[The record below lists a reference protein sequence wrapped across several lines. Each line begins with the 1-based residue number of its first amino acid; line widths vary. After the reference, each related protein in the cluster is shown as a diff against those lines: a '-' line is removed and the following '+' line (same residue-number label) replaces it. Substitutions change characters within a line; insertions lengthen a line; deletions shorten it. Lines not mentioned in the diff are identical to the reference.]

1 MAPTLPFT
9 TGWST
14 YALLLSLWC
23 LFCSCQTQPLDGT
36 SILRDSTSS
45 LSFYGLPAT
54 NSTIELRDAV
64 PSGLYSS
71 KITSAPNFSELSYSS
86 MLGWIFFKMWL
97 DCKTFS
103 REATTLSDRFLEY
116 TFSNTKGLLVEFLNN
131 LLWSLIKLYV
141 YAFTITTRLIMTM
154 TILAWRPI
162 LIICLLVV
170 LTSMVYHLMRKLFS
184 FIQIWWVIAPFLMIY
199 RTVMYIHRRLF
210 ASRGD
215 EKLVQG
221 FKSFAVPMSPPGHSV
236 LEIVHPDDSH
246 MGYASCVRLKNG
258 EEALMTS
265 VHCISDSFKVRSFR
279 NGIKIP
285 LTEFQVLLPAN
296 AMDIVLLR
304 GPPEWKSILGAKA
317 AHFTPVNQLNKGAVS
332 FFIFDKEWMMHNA
345 KVTGTDGFYA
355 TVLSNTEKG
364 YSGAPYWNGKS
375 IVGVHKGHVYGDDS
389 KNYNLM
395 SPIPPVKGL
404 TAPNFVYESP
414 SLQGDVFS
422 YADVSDIADYAE
434 EVYEKTLAEP
444 KVWKP
449 ASGKY
454 WWEMAE
460 EEDDFVV
467 EAKTPPPDKPVENAT
482 AREQTPAP
490 TVEKATV
497 ADSADSRPG
506 KRAKWRRPLKNT
518 GIHPAQ
524 ARRIY
529 KRVAQQHRLAV
540 DSKDRL
546 ELHCN
551 EGGGE
556 TAVSGPEQTAAERR
570 EEVAQKTQDLEHFFQ
585 AAYRWE
591 ESTSDIPGFRKCGKL
606 PALYHPPKPKS
617 TQWGERIIS
626 EHPEM
631 ASKVAGFGWPSFGAQ
646 AEETSLRLQAARWLK
661 RAESAEKPTEK
672 QRKLVIDRVV
682 KAYEPCRTNAPHTS
696 SSGSLIW
703 SDFLKDFKEAV
714 NSLELDAGIG
724 LPYKLLHKDTH
735 RQMVEDPKFLPL
747 LTRLTWNRLQKMSQ
761 VDFQEMTP
769 EQLVREGLCDPI
781 RLFVKGEPHKQA
793 KLDEGRYRLIMSVSL
808 VDQLVARVLFQAQN
822 KREIA
827 LWRAIPSKPGFGLST
842 DREAREFIES
852 LSKTVGCSPAEVIH
866 GWRNKIV
873 PTDCS
878 GFDWSVADWMLE
890 DDMEVRNLLTI
901 NNNELTRRLRA
912 CWLKCITNSV
922 ICTSGGVLYAQTHP
936 GVQKSGSYNTSSSN
950 SRIRVMAAFHCGAD
964 WAIAMGDDALESPNS
979 NINAY
984 QKLGFKVEVASQ
996 LEFCSHV
1003 FEQEDL
1009 ARPLNVNKMLYR
1021 LIFGYNPACGNAE
1034 VLCNYLQA
1042 VASVLNELRHD
1053 PQLVATLHEW
1063 LVPGAAT
1070 K

>member
-1 MAPTLPFT
+1 MAPTRLFT
-9 TGWST
+9 FGWIIF
-14 YALLLSLWC
+14 ALLLLQWC
-23 LFCSCQTQPLDGT
+23 QYSSCQTQPWDST
-36 SILRDSTSS
+36 SISKDSISS
-45 LSFYGLPAT
+45 LSFYGWPGT
-54 NSTIELRDAV
+54 NSTIELHGAF
-64 PSGLYSS
+64 PGGSLSS
-71 KITSAPNFSELSYSS
+71 KSPSQPNFSELNYSS

-103 REATTLSDRFLEY
+103 REAMILSDRFLGYSFE
-116 TFSNTKGLLVEFLNN
+116 NAKGLSIEFLNN
-131 LLWSLIKLYV
+131 LLWILVRLYV
-141 YAFTITTRLIMTM
+141 YAFTIMIRWIMTIV
-154 TILAWRPI
+154 ILTWRP
-162 LIICLLVV
+162 LVTIAFLV
-170 LTSMVYHLMRKLFS
+170 FLSSATYQMMKKLYS
-184 FIQIWWVIAPFLMIY
+184 FIQIWWVLAPLL
-199 RTVMYIHRRLF
+199 VMFRLAMYLRRRLF
-210 ASRGD
+210 SNRGD
-215 EKLVQG
+215 EKMVAG
-221 FKSFAVPMSPPGHSV
+221 FKSFAVPMTPPGHAV

-258 EEALMTS
+258 EEALLTS
-265 VHCISDSFKVRSFR
+265 VHCINETFKVRSLR
-279 NGIKIP
+279 NGVKIP
-285 LTEFQVLLPAN
+285 LTEFQVLLPAKN
-296 AMDIVLLR
+296 IDLVLLR

-317 AHFTPVNQLNKGAVS
+317 AHFTPANQLNKGAVS
-332 FFIFDKEWMMHNA
+332 IFVHDGEWKMHNA

-364 YSGAPYWNGKS
+364 FSGAPYWNGKS
-375 IVGVHKGHVYGDDS
+375 IVGVHKGYVYGDDS

-395 SPIPPVKGL
+395 APIPPVVGL
-404 TAPNFVYESP
+404 TAPAFVYESP

-422 YADVSDIADYAE
+422 DADVSDMADYAE
-434 EVYEKTLAEP
+434 EVYEKALAEP

-467 EAKTPPPDKPVENAT
+467 EAKLPPPESPVEKAPG
-482 AREQTPAP
+482 EKQTPVC
-490 TVEKATV
+490 TVEKASTPV
-497 ADSADSRPG
+497 EADSGPG
-506 KRAKWRRPLKNT
+506 KRAEWRRPLKNT

-540 DSKDRL
+540 DPKDRP

-556 TAVSGPEQTAAERR
+556 TAAKSTEQTAAERR
-570 EEVAQKTQDLEHFFQ
+570 EEVAAKTQDLEHFFQ
-585 AAYRWE
+585 AAYKWE
-591 ESTSDIPGFRKCGKL
+591 ETPSDIPGFRKCGKL

-631 ASKVAGFGWPSFGAQ
+631 ASKVAGFGWPLFGAQ

-661 RAESAEKPTEK
+661 RAELAEKPTAT
-672 QRKLVIDRVV
+672 QRRLVIDRVV
-682 KAYEPCRTNAPHTS
+682 KAYEPCKTNAPHTS
-696 SSGSLIW
+696 SSGSLLW
-703 SDFLKDFKEAV
+703 NDFLKDFKEAI

-724 LPYKLLHKDTH
+724 LPYKLLNKDVH

-761 VDFQEMTP
+761 VDFREMTP

-852 LSKTVGCSPAEVIH
+852 LSKTVGCSPAEVIR

-950 SRIRVMAAFHCGAD
+950 SRVRVMAAFHCGAD

-1053 PQLVATLHEW
+1053 PQLVATLHQW
-1063 LVPGAAT
+1063 LVPGATT